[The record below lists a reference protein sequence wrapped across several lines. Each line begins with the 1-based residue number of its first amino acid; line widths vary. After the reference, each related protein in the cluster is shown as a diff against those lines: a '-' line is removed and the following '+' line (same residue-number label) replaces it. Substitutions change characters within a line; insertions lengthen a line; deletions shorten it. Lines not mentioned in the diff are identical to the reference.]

1 MTSLLTNQKPLILFD
16 PFGISDEY
24 LDWAFDKYPNGLF
37 WILKRHFENLGFE
50 VHTTDYPEYQRA
62 EWIVFFGFPQKNPFF
77 IRFLESNIKLKMA
90 LFLFEPPVVEPVA
103 YVRANH
109 DYFTKIFTY
118 ISDLPDQRKYFKYLF
133 PQMAFEKKLS
143 IGPTFSEK
151 KFLVMMNGNKSVHPQ
166 FNMLQRQTSNDLF
179 HGITELY
186 TARRNFIHY
195 CERFLPNDFDLFGPG
210 WSKKTKRWTN
220 VFRSNRLRTYR
231 GTADDKVKTLSKY
244 KFVICYEN
252 ATGLPGYITE
262 KIFDCFR
269 AQSIPIYWGAPDI
282 DKYIPSTC
290 YIDRRIFSSD
300 DDMVSFLKT
309 MTESDYL
316 SYIQAIQSFLKSAEI
331 RNWSIQILAEN
342 LSDNLTG

>member
-1 MTSLLTNQKPLILFD
+1 MTSLLINQKPLILFD

-24 LDWAFDKYPNGLF
+24 LDRAFDKYPNGLF

-186 TARRNFIHY
+186 TARRDFIYY
-195 CERFLPNDFDLFGPG
+195 CERFLPNDFDLFCPG
-210 WSKKTKRWTN
+210 WSK
-220 VFRSNRLRTYR
+220 
-231 GTADDKVKTLSKY
+231 
-244 KFVICYEN
+244 
-252 ATGLPGYITE
+252 
-262 KIFDCFR
+262 
-269 AQSIPIYWGAPDI
+269 
-282 DKYIPSTC
+282 
-290 YIDRRIFSSD
+290 
-300 DDMVSFLKT
+300 
-309 MTESDYL
+309 
-316 SYIQAIQSFLKSAEI
+316 
-331 RNWSIQILAEN
+331 
-342 LSDNLTG
+342 